1 MTDLVI
7 KLEKDI
13 EKLKD
18 TLNELKSDEEDV
30 KYEYEKIEFVEI
42 YVKVLKAYNDR
53 FNIYIKTFID
63 FIDKSLV
70 QISSYKN
77 DLSDVF
83 DKNDNRLR
91 NILNICDSSQV
102 LLNTHKKQ
110 FLYYR
115 RLISSYLKI
124 FDVSSDDTTLIKFY
138 NDFEKNDFIETLED
152 FLEESRN
159 FDKDQY
165 NIVKSLGWV
174 ELFRLY

>member
-63 FIDKSLV
+63 FIDKSSV

-91 NILNICDSSQV
+91 NILNICDSSQG
-102 LLNTHKKQ
+102 LLHHHQQQ
-110 FLYYR
+110 FLNYR

-124 FDVSSDDTTLIKFY
+124 FDVYYDDTTLIKFY

-165 NIVKSLGWV
+165 DIVKSLGWV
-174 ELFRLY
+174 E